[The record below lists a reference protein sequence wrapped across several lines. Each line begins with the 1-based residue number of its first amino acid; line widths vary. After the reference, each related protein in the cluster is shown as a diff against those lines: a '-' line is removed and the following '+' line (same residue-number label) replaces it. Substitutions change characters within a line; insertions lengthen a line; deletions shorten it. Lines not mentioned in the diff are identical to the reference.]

1 VAIDHLCN
9 TRRRGGRTAVIQGT
23 CAAVHELSSPESHLQ
38 SSLMMTATIPN
49 SAWASFL
56 SGANPPTCAFTRHV
70 NLRITRHVPTISVR
84 LSTRRVI

>member
-1 VAIDHLCN
+1 VAIDHLCK
-9 TRRRGGRTAVIQGT
+9 TLKKGRQHMSSRAP
-23 CAAVHELSSPESHLQ
+23 CAAHELFSPESHLQ
-38 SSLMMTATIPN
+38 SSLMMTATIPS

-70 NLRITRHVPTISVR
+70 NLRITRHVPTIIVR

>member
-1 VAIDHLCN
+1 MAIDHLCK
-9 TRRRGGRTAVIQGT
+9 TLKKGRQHMSSRAP
-23 CAAVHELSSPESHLQ
+23 CAAHELFSPESHLQ
-38 SSLMMTATIPN
+38 SSLMMTATIPS

-70 NLRITRHVPTISVR
+70 NLRITRHVPTIIVR